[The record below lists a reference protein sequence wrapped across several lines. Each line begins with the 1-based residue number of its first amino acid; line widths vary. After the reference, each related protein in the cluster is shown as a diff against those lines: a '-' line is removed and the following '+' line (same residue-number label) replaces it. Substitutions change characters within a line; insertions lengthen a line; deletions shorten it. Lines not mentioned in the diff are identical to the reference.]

1 MITNKINGEQRTILE
16 IIGGKS
22 IARYGDGEIRIME
35 GSGCVSQ
42 VKDRRLTEELRNVIR
57 TKDAN
62 CLIGI
67 PTFDQAGPKFGNWK
81 KYIPRIKPFLR
92 DGKIYHSA
100 FISRPDS
107 APWIAVPEYFD
118 LVESLWS
125 GREIALV
132 HCRERSPIGVMQSAA
147 RIHEIVCPRRDAY
160 AEIDYLE
167 KQIIDSGC
175 IRVILCA
182 GAAATC
188 LAYRLSQRGI
198 HAIDLGHT
206 GTFWRCYNWPHWE
219 FKYHEKN

>member
-1 MITNKINGEQRTILE
+1 MIIVVNNEFVTVAQILA
-16 IIGGKS
+16 GSS

-42 VKDRRLTEELRNVIR
+42 IADRKLRDELREIIR

-67 PTFDQAGPKFGNWK
+67 PTFEKAGPKYGNWK
-81 KYIPRIKPFLR
+81 KYLTRIEPFVR
-92 DGKIYHSA
+92 PNKGYYSA

-107 APWIAVPEYFD
+107 APWIATPEYFD
-118 LVESLWS
+118 SIESLW
-125 GREIALV
+125 RDQEIALV
-132 HCRERSPIGVMQSAA
+132 HCRERSPIGVMGTAA
-147 RIHEIVCPRRDAY
+147 KIHEIICPRRDAY
-160 AEIDYLE
+160 SAIHSLE
-167 KQIIDSGC
+167 QQVIATGVK
-175 IRVILCA
+175 RVILCA
-182 GAAATC
+182 GATATC

-206 GTFWRCYNWPHWE
+206 GTFWRCYEWPHWE